1 MIQPFTVVLK
11 CCSVIDRV
19 TGKERGPLSS
29 LKNVTESR
37 FGILLRLMAVAWG
50 FMSSVKPSGTE
61 FISMGCLE
69 LQVTWAP
76 GRGRDHVS
84 GRGDMGPCWSVR
96 GEELQG

>member
-1 MIQPFTVVLK
+1 MTQPFTVVLK

-19 TGKERGPLSS
+19 TRKERGPLSS
-29 LKNVTESR
+29 LKNVTREQIGYLAKAHGCCL
-37 FGILLRLMAVAWG
+37 GICV
-50 FMSSVKPSGTE
+50 SDKPSGIE

-76 GRGRDHVS
+76 GRSRGHVS
-84 GRGDMGPCWSVR
+84 GRGHMGPCWSVR